1 MFKSAFLNDKHPVIV
16 MKDVDFENLKSLV
29 EYMYKGEA
37 NVPQH
42 MLSSFIQ
49 TAESL
54 QIRGLA
60 EGASKQKLEQV
71 AELNHPGNH
80 LNIPSIP
87 ITQQINTPF
96 KQELGGK
103 KSLDP
108 MSGGILAARL
118 AKMVDTP
125 PMQMFDF
132 HEQLA
137 LAARQHAA
145 LVPPP
150 MKKPRKNPVS
160 SSPMKLESNG
170 VKPELTVKK
179 DLLAKTSRMS
189 PKSKN
194 IMAPASGPCAPNNNY
209 ESDSDVLKI
218 DEDRDTGKENKENSG
233 GKDDDIAEMDLGE
246 NGIDDSEEEAM
257 SNKEIAERAGAVW
270 F

>member
-1 MFKSAFLNDKHPVIV
+1 
-16 MKDVDFENLKSLV
+16 
-29 EYMYKGEA
+29 MYKGEA

-87 ITQQINTPF
+87 ITQQLNTPY
-96 KQELGGK
+96 KQEIGGK
-103 KSLDP
+103 KGLDP

-118 AKMVDTP
+118 AKMVDSP
-125 PMQMFDF
+125 PMQMFDS
-132 HEQLA
+132 
-137 LAARQHAA
+137 
-145 LVPPP
+145 
-150 MKKPRKNPVS
+150 MKKPRKNPVT
-160 SSPMKLESNG
+160 SSPLKLESNG

-194 IMAPASGPCAPNNNY
+194 IMAPSSGPCAPNNNY

-218 DEDRDTGKENKENSG
+218 DEDRDTGKENKENSD

-246 NGIDDSEEEAM
+246 NGVDDSEEEAM
-257 SNKEIAERAGAVW
+257 SNKELAERAGML
-270 F
+270 